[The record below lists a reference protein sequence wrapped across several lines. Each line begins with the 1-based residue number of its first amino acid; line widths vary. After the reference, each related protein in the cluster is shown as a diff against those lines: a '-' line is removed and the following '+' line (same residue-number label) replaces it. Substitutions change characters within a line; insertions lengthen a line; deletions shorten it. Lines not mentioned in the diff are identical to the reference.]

1 MDCVRRWPVH
11 PQPRKD
17 ELLSS
22 WLQELARGNGQ
33 KLQAFSDCVFGTDH
47 QIWNRDV
54 DRLAPRWL
62 RANLVRHTGL
72 PRLSVAATTLDG
84 YRGKLYRTRNI
95 SGQLRW
101 ILPLQMFHR
110 KYLGFGLQYCSQCLL
125 EDDEPYFRRRW
136 RVAYCTFCPRHSIL
150 LRDRCWR
157 CGVPVAFHRRELGR
171 PMLLLAGPMS
181 ICHSCGD
188 DLRAALPLAIPIYD
202 QRSFQETVKFLKSL
216 ESNHRESLQFGYSF
230 HAILHQQ
237 CKLILSERTAPRFKE
252 FIRERL
258 NCPDMHLAN
267 GRSPFETRTIVERH
281 HIVAMAMWIMSDL
294 RKRLTLAWESQ
305 AVRYSALLKDLDN
318 PPQRL
323 VSLARQFNRNR
334 T

>member
-1 MDCVRRWPVH
+1 
-11 PQPRKD
+11 
-17 ELLSS
+17 
-22 WLQELARGNGQ
+22 
-33 KLQAFSDCVFGTDH
+33 
-47 QIWNRDV
+47 
-54 DRLAPRWL
+54 
-62 RANLVRHTGL
+62 
-72 PRLSVAATTLDG
+72 
-84 YRGKLYRTRNI
+84 
-95 SGQLRW
+95 
-101 ILPLQMFHR
+101 
-110 KYLGFGLQYCSQCLL
+110 
-125 EDDEPYFRRRW
+125 
-136 RVAYCTFCPRHSIL
+136 
-150 LRDRCWR
+150 
-157 CGVPVAFHRRELGR
+157 
-171 PMLLLAGPMS
+171 MLLLAGPMS

-202 QRSFQETVKFLKSL
+202 QKSFLETVKFLKSL
-216 ESNHRESLQFGYSF
+216 ESNHRESPQLSFSF

-237 CKLILSERTAPRFKE
+237 CRLILSERTAPRFRE

-258 NCPDMHLAN
+258 NCPDIHLAS

-281 HIVAMAMWIMSDL
+281 HVVAMAMWIMSDL

>member
-1 MDCVRRWPVH
+1 VDCVRRWPVH

-62 RANLVRHTGL
+62 RANLVRHTGA

-101 ILPLQMFHR
+101 ILPLQMFRR

-136 RVAYCTFCPRHSIL
+136 RVAYCTFCPKHSIL

-181 ICHSCGD
+181 ICH
-188 DLRAALPLAIPIYD
+188 
-202 QRSFQETVKFLKSL
+202 
-216 ESNHRESLQFGYSF
+216 
-230 HAILHQQ
+230 
-237 CKLILSERTAPRFKE
+237 
-252 FIRERL
+252 
-258 NCPDMHLAN
+258 
-267 GRSPFETRTIVERH
+267 
-281 HIVAMAMWIMSDL
+281 
-294 RKRLTLAWESQ
+294 
-305 AVRYSALLKDLDN
+305 
-318 PPQRL
+318 
-323 VSLARQFNRNR
+323 
-334 T
+334 

>member
-1 MDCVRRWPVH
+1 
-11 PQPRKD
+11 
-17 ELLSS
+17 
-22 WLQELARGNGQ
+22 
-33 KLQAFSDCVFGTDH
+33 
-47 QIWNRDV
+47 
-54 DRLAPRWL
+54 
-62 RANLVRHTGL
+62 
-72 PRLSVAATTLDG
+72 
-84 YRGKLYRTRNI
+84 
-95 SGQLRW
+95 
-101 ILPLQMFHR
+101 
-110 KYLGFGLQYCSQCLL
+110 
-125 EDDEPYFRRRW
+125 
-136 RVAYCTFCPRHSIL
+136 
-150 LRDRCWR
+150 
-157 CGVPVAFHRRELGR
+157 
-171 PMLLLAGPMS
+171 MLLLAGPMS

-318 PPQRL
+318 PPQRF
-323 VSLARQFNRNR
+323 VSFARQFNRNR